1 MRVGC
6 DGDGEAGRGRSS
18 VDRAVRLTRRDGS
31 ARRDDWVRAGSWRWD
46 SRAVGF
52 FCSGDGVD
60 PADLTDAFPLGGLP
74 ILLVS
79 FARSPPASPGGTRG
93 RGGGRRKH
101 VRRIWTKRGTALTG
115 ALRRFRSSNPRRS
128 RRVAVTDTMMA
139 SRDRRWEVE
148 GDRGDD
154 GGARER
160 VASEGW
166 FSSPSRS
173 ERLC

>member
-79 FARSPPASPGGTRG
+79 FARSPPASPEGTRG
-93 RGGGRRKH
+93 SGGAGNMSGAFGRN
-101 VRRIWTKRGTALTG
+101 GGAALTG
-115 ALRRFRSSNPRRS
+115 ALRRVRSSNPRCS
-128 RRVAVTDTMMA
+128 RRVTVPDKTTT

-148 GDRGDD
+148 GDRGRD